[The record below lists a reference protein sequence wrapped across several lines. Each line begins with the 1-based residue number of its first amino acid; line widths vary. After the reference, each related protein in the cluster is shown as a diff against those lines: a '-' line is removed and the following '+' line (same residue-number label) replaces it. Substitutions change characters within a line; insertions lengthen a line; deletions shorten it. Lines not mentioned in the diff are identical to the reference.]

1 MANSATVQQLFVN
14 GHRPHISKNGN
25 TGVLVELVTKHGTRL
40 VTWAGTE
47 EEAEAFPQ
55 GEVVSCLCKKVGDNT
70 DITPTAQGDK
80 LAAFL
85 NS

>member
-1 MANSATVQQLFVN
+1 MSTTATVQPLFVN

-25 TGVLVELVTKHGTRL
+25 TGVLVDLVTKHGTRL
-40 VTWAGTE
+40 VTWAGSE
-47 EEAEAFPQ
+47 EEAQQFPV
-55 GEVVSCLCKKVGDNT
+55 GEVVECLCKKIGDNT
-70 DITPTAQGDK
+70 DITPTAQGSA